1 MECPEPRPKLVLGWP
16 VSGTCRPIRR
26 RRRPGLASRAEPEL
40 RSPQVATAVQLLHG
54 RFLTPLAFAL
64 VYSIRLAGRA
74 RTQAQICRWCYARG
88 SNSAGEVT
96 FAMELAVS
104 GVIGLLFGSVIAW
117 LGLRSRTAGLSARL
131 TFTEKELAA
140 EKARLARLQQ
150 DSTELLIGK
159 ARAESALQAERK
171 TSTEKI
177 ELVTRAS
184 EELRNA
190 FKAMASD
197 ALKSNNSSF
206 LVIAQETLKRFQS
219 EARGDL
225 EARQKAVADMVA
237 PVRESLTKVD
247 EKIQQME
254 VARGDAYGALRAQV
268 QSLITTQKE
277 LQSETGNLVRALR
290 PPNVRGRWG
299 EIQLRRVVEIAG
311 MLSYCDFTEQET
323 VTTETGRLRPDLV
336 VKLPGG
342 KHVVVDAKTPLQ
354 AFLDAFETTDED
366 DRRACL
372 ANHARQVRDHMKTL
386 SGKNYWEQ
394 FEATPEFVVMFLPGE
409 TFFSAALEQ
418 DPGLIEQGVLQRV
431 IPASPTTLIAL
442 LKAIN
447 YGWNQEKLARNAKK
461 ISDLGKELHDRL
473 RLLAGHITSV
483 GTGLDRAVE
492 CYNKAVGSLESRVL
506 VSARKFAELGASVA
520 EDIPEL
526 EPIETTARALSFDWD
541 EDDAASDGLPSPIVD
556 DKRKVG

>member
-1 MECPEPRPKLVLGWP
+1 ME
-16 VSGTCRPIRR
+16 
-26 RRRPGLASRAEPEL
+26 PG
-40 RSPQVATAVQLLHG
+40 
-54 RFLTPLAFAL
+54 
-64 VYSIRLAGRA
+64 I
-74 RTQAQICRWCYARG
+74 
-88 SNSAGEVT
+88 
-96 FAMELAVS
+96 S

-117 LGLRSRTAGLSARL
+117 LLLRSRTATLNTRLSL
-131 TFTEKELAA
+131 MEKELTA
-140 EKARLARLQQ
+140 EKADLARLQQ
-150 DSTELLIGK
+150 AHTMLVAGK
-159 ARAESALQAERK
+159 ARVESVLESERK
-171 TSTEKI
+171 TNDEKI

-197 ALKSNNSSF
+197 ALKSNNLSF
-206 LVIAQETLKRFQS
+206 LVLAKESLERFQS

-225 EARQKAVADMVA
+225 ENRQKAVADLVA
-237 PVRESLTKVD
+237 PVRDSLNKVD
-247 EKIQQME
+247 VQIQQLE
-254 VARGDAYGALRAQV
+254 LERGKAYVALHTQV

-290 PPNVRGRWG
+290 TPNVRGRWG

-311 MLSYCDFTEQET
+311 MLSYCDFTEQQS
-323 VTTETGRLRPDLV
+323 VNTESGRLRPDLV

-342 KHVVVDAKTPLQ
+342 KNVVVDAKTPLQ
-354 AFLDAFETTDED
+354 AFLDAFETTDEET
-366 DRRACL
+366 RRACL
-372 ANHARQVRDHMKTL
+372 ATHARQVRDHMKTL
-386 SGKNYWEQ
+386 SAKSYWEQ

-442 LKAIN
+442 LKAVA
-447 YGWNQEKLARNAKK
+447 YGWNQEKLARNAQQ
-461 ISDLGKELHDRL
+461 ISALGKELHERL

-492 CYNKAVGSLESRVL
+492 SYNKAVGSLESRVL

-520 EDIPEL
+520 EDIPQL
-526 EPIETTARALSFDWD
+526 EPIETTARALSFEWD
-541 EDDAASDGLPSPIVD
+541 EDDLPPETAEE
-556 DKRKVG
+556 RRQAG

>member
-1 MECPEPRPKLVLGWP
+1 ME
-16 VSGTCRPIRR
+16 
-26 RRRPGLASRAEPEL
+26 PG
-40 RSPQVATAVQLLHG
+40 V
-54 RFLTPLAFAL
+54 
-64 VYSIRLAGRA
+64 I
-74 RTQAQICRWCYARG
+74 
-88 SNSAGEVT
+88 
-96 FAMELAVS
+96 
-104 GVIGLLFGSVIAW
+104 GVIGLVFGGLIAW
-117 LGLRSRTAGLSARL
+117 LVLRSRTAALNTHLSL
-131 TFTEKELAA
+131 MEKDLAA
-140 EKARLARLQQ
+140 EKADLARLLQVQ
-150 DSTELLIGK
+150 TELVASK
-159 ARAESALQAERK
+159 ARLESTLESERK
-171 TSTEKI
+171 TSNEKV
-177 ELVTRAS
+177 ELLTRAS

-190 FKAMASD
+190 FKALASE
-197 ALKSNNSSF
+197 ALKSNNSTF
-206 LVIAQETLKRFQS
+206 LVIAEETLKRFQS
-219 EARGDL
+219 QARGDL

-237 PVRESLTKVD
+237 PVRDSLNKVD
-247 EKIQQME
+247 AQIQQME
-254 VARGDAYGALRAQV
+254 VARGDAYGELRAQV

-290 PPNVRGRWG
+290 TPNVRGRWG

-311 MLSYCDFTEQET
+311 MLSYCDFTEQES

-354 AFLDAFETTDED
+354 AFLDAFETTDEET
-366 DRRACL
+366 RRACL

-386 SGKNYWEQ
+386 SGKSYWEQ

-442 LKAIN
+442 LKAVA
-447 YGWNQEKLARNAKK
+447 YGWNQEKLERNAQQ
-461 ISDLGKELHDRL
+461 ISALGKELHERL

-492 CYNKAVGSLESRVL
+492 AYNKAVGSLESRVL

-526 EPIETTARALSFDWD
+526 EPIETTARALSFEWD
-541 EDDAASDGLPSPIVD
+541 EDEPPEANENE
-556 DKRKVG
+556 RKAG